1 MNLKKFNNL
10 VDLFFD
16 QADKQNPHAI
26 FLEWLN
32 NVKKKKFT
40 WSQTVSSILK
50 LTKTLK
56 KYVKEGDRVLLISEN
71 RPEWLISD
79 IAIMLAKAITVPAYT
94 TYTEKDYEYLIQD
107 CEPSV
112 IIISNN
118 IINKKIEN
126 IILKKKFI
134 KKIITFDVVL
144 ATTDKEKYIEFAMAT
159 KENLVEKDKIKNI
172 NLKRN
177 SPACII
183 YTSGT
188 GGDPKGVILSH
199 GGILNN
205 IEGAQ
210 EILKPLINKKPVF
223 LTWLPL
229 SHSYEHTV
237 QFVQIA
243 VSAKIFYSEKIEKLL
258 ENIAQAKPTIMTA
271 VPRFYQNLYNKINI
285 NFKKSTGLKSQLI
298 KSTIIL
304 GKKK

>member
-32 NVKKKKFT
+32 NVNKKKFT

-243 VSAKIFYSEKIEKLL
+243 VSAKIFYAEKIEKLTRKYCTSKTNNYDSCSSFL
-258 ENIAQAKPTIMTA
+258 S
-271 VPRFYQNLYNKINI
+271 
-285 NFKKSTGLKSQLI
+285 KSI
-298 KSTIIL
+298 
-304 GKKK
+304 